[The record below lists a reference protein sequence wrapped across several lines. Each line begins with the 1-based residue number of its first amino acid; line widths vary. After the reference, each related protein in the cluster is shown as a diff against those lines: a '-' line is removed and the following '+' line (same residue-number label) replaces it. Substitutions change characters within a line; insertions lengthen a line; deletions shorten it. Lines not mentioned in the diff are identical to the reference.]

1 MPYWQNVLD
10 KIKQSGKMTIY
21 ANLLS
26 TKGVLVNDMV
36 VGIEFPKKVTDFAK
50 KVIEEHENK
59 AFIEKIVSMEQGSNM
74 QIRILEKNKGKNSS
88 FLPIDAL
95 RQKLK
100 EFLSLSPFQE
110 KEESAP
116 ILGHKENTLFSS
128 SEEKKKGTKRP
139 SDTVKTKRTTQKER
153 GSSHV

>member
-26 TKGVLVNDMV
+26 TKGVLVNDKV

-74 QIRILEKNKGKNSS
+74 QIRILEKNKGKKETKKTSIESIANE
-88 FLPIDAL
+88 LDIPINIID
-95 RQKLK
+95 
-100 EFLSLSPFQE
+100 E
-110 KEESAP
+110 
-116 ILGHKENTLFSS
+116 
-128 SEEKKKGTKRP
+128 
-139 SDTVKTKRTTQKER
+139 
-153 GSSHV
+153 